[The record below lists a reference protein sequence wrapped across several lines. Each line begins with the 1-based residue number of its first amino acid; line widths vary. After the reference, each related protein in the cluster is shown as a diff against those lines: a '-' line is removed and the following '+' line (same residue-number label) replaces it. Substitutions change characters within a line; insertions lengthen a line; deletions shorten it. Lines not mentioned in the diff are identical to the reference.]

1 MTPQT
6 ATATAITAAD
16 PADGNPV
23 VNDFTILVATVNGTG
38 SQTANST
45 LIRTIMGMGVPVNGK
60 NIFPSNIQGL
70 PTWYSIRVCEAGWTS
85 FRRRPDVLIAMNA
98 ATALEDVQ
106 KCGPGAAV
114 IYDAPLALDIH
125 RKDVLFYPVPF
136 GKLVKAVCDKP
147 ALWKLVKNMVY
158 VGVAS
163 ELLGIDMNAVDA
175 ALAKAFGD
183 KPKALAVNVAAAKV
197 GARYAK
203 ENLPKRDPY
212 RVEARNLTTGKILID
227 GNSASAL
234 GALMAGCTVL
244 TWYPITPS
252 SSLAEA
258 LQEYFIKYRKAD
270 DGTQRYAVIQA
281 EDELAAVGMAIGA
294 GWAGARSMT
303 TTSGPGISLMSEFIG
318 LAYYAEI
325 PVVIA
330 DVQRVGPSTGLPTRT
345 MQGDLLFTAYNSHGD
360 TKHPLLLPASAQ
372 ESYEMTMEAFHLA
385 ERFQT
390 PVFVMLDLELGMNNW
405 LCDPF
410 PYPTAPIERG
420 KVLTKEAIEKV
431 GAKNWGRYADVDGD
445 GIPWRTLPGTEVD
458 GAAYFTRGTG
468 HDEKARYTEDDVTYK
483 RNLDRLTKK
492 FETLRHAV
500 PKPVL
505 SPAKT
510 ATPIGVFALGTTHWP
525 IEEARALLAG
535 RGVAFD
541 YMRLRAFPFSDEVAA
556 FFASHDRVYVIEENR
571 DGQMAGMLRME
582 IPATAAKI
590 RSVLHYDGLP
600 LDAQTI
606 VEEIL
611 AHEER

>member
-1 MTPQT
+1 MSPPSAVEAATPAAPT
-6 ATATAITAAD
+6 ATI
-16 PADGNPV
+16 

-38 SQTANST
+38 SQTANNT
-45 LIRTIMGMGVPVNGK
+45 LIRAIMGMGIPVAGRNM
-60 NIFPSNIQGL
+60 FPSNIQGL
-70 PTWYSIRVCEAGWTS
+70 PTWYAIRVCQDGWS
-85 FRRRPDVLIAMNA
+85 ARQRQGNVVIAMNL
-98 ATALEDVQ
+98 ATAHEDVA
-106 KCGPGAAV
+106 KAAAGAAV
-114 IYDAPLALDIH
+114 IFDQPMGLQTL
-125 RKDVLFYPVPF
+125 RKDLVYYPVPF
-136 GKLVKAVCDKP
+136 DKLVREACPDKP

-431 GAKNWGRYADVDGD
+431 GDKNWGRYADVDGD

-505 SPAKT
+505 SPSKT

-525 IEEARALLAG
+525 IEEARAVLAG

>member
-1 MTPQT
+1 MSPPSAVEAATPAAPT
-6 ATATAITAAD
+6 ATI
-16 PADGNPV
+16 

-38 SQTANST
+38 SQTANNT
-45 LIRTIMGMGVPVNGK
+45 LIRAIMGMGIPVAGRNM
-60 NIFPSNIQGL
+60 FPSNIQGL
-70 PTWYSIRVCEAGWTS
+70 PTWYAIRVCQDGWS
-85 FRRRPDVLIAMNA
+85 ARQRQGNVVIAMNL
-98 ATALEDVQ
+98 ATAHEDVA
-106 KCGPGAAV
+106 KAAAGAAV
-114 IYDAPLALDIH
+114 IFDQPMGLQTL
-125 RKDVLFYPVPF
+125 RKDLVYYPVPF
-136 GKLVKAVCDKP
+136 DKLVREACPDKP

-431 GAKNWGRYADVDGD
+431 GDKNWGRYADVDGD

>member
-1 MTPQT
+1 MSPPSAVEAATPAAPT
-6 ATATAITAAD
+6 ATI
-16 PADGNPV
+16 

-38 SQTANST
+38 SQTANNT
-45 LIRTIMGMGVPVNGK
+45 LIRAIMGMGIPVAGRNM
-60 NIFPSNIQGL
+60 FPSNIQGL
-70 PTWYSIRVCEAGWTS
+70 PTWYAIRVCQDGWS
-85 FRRRPDVLIAMNA
+85 ARQRQGNVVIAMNL
-98 ATALEDVQ
+98 ATAHEDVA
-106 KCGPGAAV
+106 KAAAGAAV
-114 IYDAPLALDIH
+114 IFDQPMGLQTL
-125 RKDVLFYPVPF
+125 RKDLVYYPVPF
-136 GKLVKAVCDKP
+136 DKLVREACPDKP